1 MKKLY
6 PYLPCLRLYFWG
18 AIFALGVCNALIQSL
33 GYIPAF
39 EMREFTFDYYR
50 AVISDPAL
58 FASVKTSLHTALVSS
73 VISVAAGVSLC
84 SVLVSSRGRSSRRLF
99 ARMTDIIRIP
109 ILVPHTVVAFFVI
122 IIFSQSGLF
131 RGSCVRG

>member
-6 PYLPCLRLYFWG
+6 PYLLLSPLIFLG

-39 EMREFTFDYYR
+39 EMKELTLDYYR

-58 FASVKTSLHTALVSS
+58 FASVKTSLHTALISS
-73 VISVAAGVSLC
+73 VVSVVAGVALC
-84 SVLVSSRGRSSRRLF
+84 SVIVS
-99 ARMTDIIRIP
+99 
-109 ILVPHTVVAFFVI
+109 
-122 IIFSQSGLF
+122 
-131 RGSCVRG
+131 